1 MRSCN
6 YLIMLSFLRR
16 AGRVLRGGTR
26 RANYASRCSCPA
38 EPNGPE
44 KSLLAEKKPLHG
56 THLRSRREAFEVFDP
71 PPGAFLRDDRENLQ
85 LTSRLLEPLLLGVAA
100 IPM

>member
-1 MRSCN
+1 MHFFYRMEHGCGAVGH
-6 YLIMLSFLRR
+6 LTDR
-16 AGRVLRGGTR
+16 AHRHTH
-26 RANYASRCSCPA
+26 SA
-38 EPNGPE
+38 EPDGLKNRDLR
-44 KSLLAEKKPLHG
+44 KKKPLHG

-71 PPGAFLRDDRENLQ
+71 PPEPFSGMTEQTLQ